1 MKLDKINEINNLP
14 SERLFSSLSKGI
26 SKETEDVTITAKKK
40 TSRLKRI
47 FKNLCHKME
56 YSPIIL
62 LY

>member
-40 TSRLKRI
+40 DLKI
-47 FKNLCHKME
+47 EAN
-56 YSPIIL
+56 I
-62 LY
+62 